1 MMGEVIRRVCGH
13 EAIFIPKNDC
23 YDDARRQK
31 LRSKRCHA
39 CGLLANQEHNAAQKA
54 KQLLPEG
61 AVFTVGQCGGAWHGT
76 LMADGIEV
84 SAETG
89 TAHGAPEELT
99 VHPGDT
105 VEWTAQVV

>member
-1 MMGEVIRRVCGH
+1 
-13 EAIFIPKNDC
+13 
-23 YDDARRQK
+23 
-31 LRSKRCHA
+31 
-39 CGLLANQEHNAAQKA
+39 
-54 KQLLPEG
+54 LPEG

-105 VEWTAQVV
+105 VEWTAQVVGEGRQFRPSPARTVSPRPRRRKSPPSPRPRSSAPRMRPPRSWPGPGRP